1 MPIHKSPEKEMKKS
15 KKNNLRNKAQKANV
29 KNVFKKAAKASSDDE
44 KKALLIEGYKAIDK
58 AGAKKVLKKNKAA
71 RKKSQ
76 LAKMLSK

>member
-29 KNVFKKAAKASSDDE
+29 KNVFKKAVKASSDDE
-44 KKALLIEGYKAIDK
+44 KKALLKEGYKVIDK
-58 AGAKKVLKKNKAA
+58 AGAKKVIKKNKVA

-76 LAKMLSK
+76 LAKMLAK